1 MITNLY
7 AVYYVYYKY
16 IKFCITQKV
25 IMSTIKFSTSFENIS
40 SNGGFSF
47 VSGILDSISEM
58 SLWNKAL
65 PCHCN
70 TRFSHQGIVR
80 GAIGLMTAGCCD
92 FADIEKFSG
101 DAMFRHLTGNEIP
114 SQETFRQRLNQLA
127 ASGWMPV
134 VDKIVASLL
143 GKAKLGRT
151 RMYGMDCIPV
161 DIDVSVLEDK
171 ASNKE
176 GVSMSYHQVKGY
188 APIFCY
194 AGTQGYMIANE
205 MRPGS
210 QHSEKGAVQF
220 LKRCVGILLAAG
232 YKASELLL
240 RVDSGHDSADFIA
253 TADELGIKY
262 LVKRNPRRE
271 DALQLLDS
279 VRSFEDPES
288 PRPGKTIYR
297 GIRSDKKPAG
307 MKDFNGFLVVEG
319 VERTILANGQRLLIP
334 SVELDSWWT
343 NLPFSV
349 KECVKL
355 YHEHGTSE
363 QFHSELKSDMRI
375 ELLPS
380 GSMATNALVLGLA
393 AIAFDCLRLIGDAA
407 LVPPK
412 KDSDP
417 KRMRLRTVLLDFIK
431 IGCKLVK
438 HANTMVL
445 KVSRC
450 FTYLDAL
457 RRIEAIC

>member
-1 MITNLY
+1 
-7 AVYYVYYKY
+7 
-16 IKFCITQKV
+16 
-25 IMSTIKFSTSFENIS
+25 MSSIKFSTSSENIS

-58 SLWNKAL
+58 SLWDKLLAV
-65 PCHCN
+65 HCN
-70 TRFSHQGIVR
+70 TRFSHQAIVR

-101 DAMFRHLTGNEIP
+101 DAMFRHLAGKDIP
-114 SQETFRQRLNQLA
+114 SQETFRQRMNLLSETN
-127 ASGWMPV
+127 WTPV
-134 VDKIVASLL
+134 VDGIVAALL
-143 GKAKLGRT
+143 RKASLGRISL
-151 RMYGMDCIPV
+151 YGTDYIPL

-176 GVSMSYHQVKGY
+176 GVAMSYHKVKGY

-194 AGTQGYMIANE
+194 AGTQGHMVANE

-210 QHSEKGAVQF
+210 QHCEKGAVEF
-220 LKRCVGILLAAG
+220 LRRCVGIMLKAG
-232 YKASELLL
+232 HKASELLL
-240 RVDSGHDSADFIA
+240 RVDSGHDSADFIEA
-253 TADELGIKY
+253 AETLGIKY

-271 DALQLLDS
+271 NELQLLDS
-279 VRSFEDPES
+279 IRSFEEPEF
-288 PRPGKTIYR
+288 PRPGKTVYR
-297 GIRSDKKPAG
+297 GIRSDRKPAG
-307 MKDFNGFLVVEG
+307 MEDFSGFLVIEG
-319 VERTILANGQRLLIP
+319 VERTIQADGQRLLIP
-334 SVELDSWWT
+334 SVAIDSWWT

-349 KECVKL
+349 KECVRL
-355 YHEHGTSE
+355 YRDHGTSE
-363 QFHSELKSDMRI
+363 QFHSELKSDMGV

-393 AIAFDCLRLIGDAA
+393 TIAFDCLRLIGDAA

-417 KRMRLRTVLLDFIK
+417 KRMRLRTVLLDFVK

-438 HANTMVL
+438 HANTMLL

-450 FTYLDAL
+450 FTYIDAL
-457 RRIEAIC
+457 RRVEAIC

>member
-1 MITNLY
+1 MSSI
-7 AVYYVYYKY
+7 KY
-16 IKFCITQKV
+16 
-25 IMSTIKFSTSFENIS
+25 STSSENIS

-58 SLWNKAL
+58 SLWDKLLAV
-65 PCHCN
+65 HCN
-70 TRFSHQGIVR
+70 TRFSHQAIVR

-101 DAMFRHLTGNEIP
+101 DAMFRHLAGKDIP
-114 SQETFRQRLNQLA
+114 SQETFRQRMNLLSETN
-127 ASGWMPV
+127 WTPV
-134 VDKIVASLL
+134 VDGIVAALL
-143 GKAKLGRT
+143 RKASLGRISL
-151 RMYGMDCIPV
+151 YGTDYIPL

-176 GVSMSYHQVKGY
+176 GVAMSYHKVKGY

-194 AGTQGYMIANE
+194 AGTQGHMVANE

-210 QHSEKGAVQF
+210 QHCEKGAVEF
-220 LKRCVGILLAAG
+220 LRRCVGIMLKAG
-232 YKASELLL
+232 HKASELLL
-240 RVDSGHDSADFIA
+240 RVDSGHDSADFIEA
-253 TADELGIKY
+253 AETLGIKY

-271 DALQLLDS
+271 NELQLLDS
-279 VRSFEDPES
+279 IRSFEEPEF
-288 PRPGKTIYR
+288 PRPGKTVYR
-297 GIRSDKKPAG
+297 GIRSDRKPAG
-307 MKDFNGFLVVEG
+307 MEDFNGFLVIEG
-319 VERTILANGQRLLIP
+319 VERTIQADGQRLLIP
-334 SVELDSWWT
+334 SVAIDSWWT

-349 KECVKL
+349 KECVRL
-355 YHEHGTSE
+355 YRDHGTSE
-363 QFHSELKSDMRI
+363 QFHSELKSDMGV

-393 AIAFDCLRLIGDAA
+393 TIAFDCLRLIGDAA

-417 KRMRLRTVLLDFIK
+417 KRMRLRTVLLDFVK

-438 HANTMVL
+438 HANTMLL

-450 FTYLDAL
+450 FTYIDAL
-457 RRIEAIC
+457 RRVEAIC